1 MTFENYLLFET
12 EEFVLDTVFIS
23 WVLNPEKESDLFW
36 SEFLAKYPEKKIQVE
51 EAAYIIKALQPAEEE
66 IPAGRLDDILHRIQ
80 PKTYARK
87 RSMLFHVLKY
97 AAMVTGVIGITGLLY
112 LNSQKP
118 DSFPLAKLTP
128 GVIGQGKIILANGS
142 SIGFDTKE
150 TVISQTASGKLLIN
164 SDTVNTPARSAPAN
178 PAALNQVIIPYGTRS
193 QITLPDGT
201 HIWLNSGS
209 QLSYPPDFK
218 GKSREVFLSGEAIFD
233 VAHDAGKPFYVITK
247 DIKIKVLGTRFNVSA
262 YDNESS
268 VQTVLLEGRVTIG
281 KNALL
286 AKTIQM
292 EPGERLVYNQE
303 SEDFTKD
310 KVDVNFYTS
319 WLYGYLIFENEPTPE
334 VFRKLER
341 YYNQTI
347 EVQAGLD
354 SISFSGKLDLKEDIQ
369 DVLESIIYSSHVKIT
384 REGDQYKVTR

>member
-1 MTFENYLLFET
+1 
-12 EEFVLDTVFIS
+12 
-23 WVLNPEKESDLFW
+23 
-36 SEFLAKYPEKKIQVE
+36 
-51 EAAYIIKALQPAEEE
+51 
-66 IPAGRLDDILHRIQ
+66 
-80 PKTYARK
+80 
-87 RSMLFHVLKY
+87 
-97 AAMVTGVIGITGLLY
+97 
-112 LNSQKP
+112 
-118 DSFPLAKLTP
+118 
-128 GVIGQGKIILANGS
+128 
-142 SIGFDTKE
+142 
-150 TVISQTASGKLLIN
+150 
-164 SDTVNTPARSAPAN
+164 
-178 PAALNQVIIPYGTRS
+178 
-193 QITLPDGT
+193 
-201 HIWLNSGS
+201 
-209 QLSYPPDFK
+209 
-218 GKSREVFLSGEAIFD
+218 
-233 VAHDAGKPFYVITK
+233 
-247 DIKIKVLGTRFNVSA
+247 
-262 YDNESS
+262 